1 MRFKFRPSDDSFYEF
16 FNAAAAN
23 LVKGTELLTE
33 LAVPGADIQSVAER
47 LGDVEHDSDRITHE
61 VYNKINSTFITPFDR
76 EDIYRLASN
85 LDDVMDHIEAAG
97 SLVYLY
103 GLTKLPVL
111 PREMH
116 DLVDVIDRQS
126 RLTADAMPRLKT
138 MKDLKEYWV
147 ECNRLENEG
156 DQAYRMLLV
165 RLFSGEYD
173 TLTVLKMK
181 EVADELEKACDA
193 LEHVA
198 NTVEQ
203 ISVKDS

>member
-1 MRFKFRPSDDSFYEF
+1 MKFRPSDDSFYELF
-16 FNAAAAN
+16 TRASAN
-23 LVKGTELLTE
+23 LVRGTELLSE
-33 LAVPGADIQSVAER
+33 LALPGADIQSISER
-47 LGDVEHDSDRITHE
+47 LGDIEHDSDQITHE
-61 VYNKINSTFITPFDR
+61 TYNKINSTFITPFDR

-103 GLTKLPVL
+103 GLTKMPAL

-116 DLVDVIDRQS
+116 ELVDVVDRQA
-126 RLTADAMPRLKT
+126 RLTATSLPRLKT

-173 TLTVLKMK
+173 PLNVLKMK
-181 EVADELEKACDA
+181 EVADELEAACDA

-203 ISVKDS
+203 IAVKES

>member
-16 FNAAAAN
+16 FNRAADN
-23 LVKGTELLTE
+23 LVRGAELLAE
-33 LAVPGADIQSVAER
+33 LALPDTDVQSMAER
-47 LGDVEHDSDRITHE
+47 LGDIEHDSDQITHE

-76 EDIYRLASN
+76 EDIFKLASN

-103 GLTKLPVL
+103 GLTRLPVL

-116 DLVDVIDRQS
+116 ELVNVIDRQA
-126 RLTADAMPRLKT
+126 RLTATSLPRLKA

-173 TLTVLKMK
+173 PLTVLKMK
-181 EVADELEKACDA
+181 EVADELEAACDA

-198 NTVEQ
+198 NTIEQ
-203 ISVKDS
+203 ISVKES